1 MMDEIRKNLDDY
13 YNNINNYNKQKS
25 KEMSYW
31 ISTAR
36 KYDLISDTNASKRN
50 KKGEH
55 PILIKQQHVY
65 VVDYGTN
72 VGKEF
77 KDLHL
82 GLVIQNDKGNTFSD
96 TVIVL
101 PITDFKS
108 EEKYDYNVH
117 HKLFNNNFEYVDRHG
132 LDKNPSK
139 VKVADIR
146 TIDKSR
152 IGSRVG
158 KVDDETYK
166 KIMVKFY
173 RIVK

>member
-1 MMDEIRKNLDDY
+1 M
-13 YNNINNYNKQKS
+13 
-25 KEMSYW
+25 
-31 ISTAR
+31 
-36 KYDLISDTNASKRN
+36 
-50 KKGEH
+50 
-55 PILIKQQHVY
+55 
-65 VVDYGTN
+65 
-72 VGKEF
+72 
-77 KDLHL
+77 
-82 GLVIQNDKGNTFSD
+82 
-96 TVIVL
+96 L